1 MVTVKESES
10 RLVMSDSLW
19 PHGLYSP
26 WNSPGHN
33 TGGDSLS
40 LLQGIFPTQESN
52 PGLLHCRWI
61 LYQRS
66 HKGNPSP
73 CKNLL
78 SLFIHLTMDWA
89 SALFPVILLLEIVLL
104 GIVLYI
110 PAGILMQ
117 LFFQG
122 VSVHVEL
129 LGHWVSTPSN
139 LLDNAKLG
147 VVTKWIILIYS
158 ATRNVLVLQW
168 F

>member
-1 MVTVKESES
+1 M
-10 RLVMSDSLW
+10 
-19 PHGLYSP
+19 
-26 WNSPGHN
+26 
-33 TGGDSLS
+33 
-40 LLQGIFPTQESN
+40 
-52 PGLLHCRWI
+52 
-61 LYQRS
+61 
-66 HKGNPSP
+66 
-73 CKNLL
+73 
-78 SLFIHLTMDWA
+78 
-89 SALFPVILLLEIVLL
+89 FPVILLLEIVLL